1 MSMFSLVLGLAGGLC
16 ALLGIFTGLG
26 ALPAF
31 ITAVEQ
37 IDPIV
42 ATTGFLWG
50 LAGLLFLGSIAIS
63 VGHGGM
69 GGGGQY
75 D

>member
-1 MSMFSLVLGLAGGLC
+1 MSMFSLILGLAGALC
-16 ALLGIFTGLG
+16 AVLGIFTGLG
-26 ALPAF
+26 VLPAF
-31 ITAVEQ
+31 IEAVEQ
-37 IDPIV
+37 IDPLV

-63 VGHGGM
+63 VGHDGV